1 MARVRLNA
9 GALTAVQVRM
19 STRGASERLRSPGD
33 DINSTDGRDGRDGR
47 DGKIVCGGCGSSKK
61 VDATRPRCCAPCLAD
76 EQIVRGTNT
85 RLRAAGQPAL
95 GSASNKTTAN
105 ARIRKEGEAGR
116 QRLAGRRR
124 ATPRCRPS
132 SPPTVAPTSTS
143 PRRVSAGQK
152 AAGERRLQ
160 MCVEKLDKELKT
172 MARSDRRRDQLR
184 EDLHVARRLLA
195 DWPDGVH

>member
-9 GALTAVQVRM
+9 GGLTAAQVRM
-19 STRGASERLRSPGD
+19 SARGASERLRRPGD
-33 DINSTDGRDGRDGR
+33 DINNTDGH
-47 DGKIVCGGCGSSKK
+47 DGKIVGGGCGTSKK
-61 VDATRPRCCAPCLAD
+61 VDATRPRRCAACRAD
-76 EQIVRGTNT
+76 EQMVRDTNT
-85 RLRAAGQPAL
+85 RHRAAGQPARR
-95 GSASNKTTAN
+95 SASNKTTAN
-105 ARIRKEGEAGR
+105 ARIRKQGDAAR

-124 ATPRCRPS
+124 ATPPSRRS
-132 SPPTVAPTSTS
+132 SPPTVAPIPTS
-143 PRRVSAGQK
+143 PRRVNAGQE

-160 MCVEKLDKELKT
+160 TCIEKLDKELKT